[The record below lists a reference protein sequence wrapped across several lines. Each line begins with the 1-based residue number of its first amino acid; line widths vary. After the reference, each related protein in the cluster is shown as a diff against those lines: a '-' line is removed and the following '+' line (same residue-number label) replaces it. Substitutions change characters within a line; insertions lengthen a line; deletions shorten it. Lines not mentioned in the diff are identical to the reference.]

1 MSQGS
6 KWRWW
11 SILLVKTR
19 PPKQLHKLPMWQRRS
34 GPWRELGSFQPA
46 ISPQRPYLVIAY
58 GIIPSAR
65 IPPFLPVVSQ
75 SYVHREVCWGGNILL
90 KIVFFGTRPKL
101 DDDIGWACAAWAL
114 AMIVTYFLYCF
125 VSPLYGAGKSTRH
138 SPSTYSLF
146 LRKTS
151 KKASHYFFHLQG
163 HLDQSRSYHTILA
176 LNMLPCVAKCTQ
188 Q

>member
-75 SYVHREVCWGGNILL
+75 SYVNREACWGGNIKTPRKANTPELPPPMCL
-90 KIVFFGTRPKL
+90 PV
-101 DDDIGWACAAWAL
+101 DICAADRWNKQGQDCTL
-114 AMIVTYFLYCF
+114 HRICF
-125 VSPLYGAGKSTRH
+125 WVH
-138 SPSTYSLF
+138 SCWRLF
-146 LRKTS
+146 S
-151 KKASHYFFHLQG
+151 SAQ
-163 HLDQSRSYHTILA
+163 DQSWMMT
-176 LNMLPCVAKCTQ
+176 
-188 Q
+188 